1 MDDAA
6 AGPSEHAMATMTV
19 RMTVEWLV
27 PAGQA
32 RSIAL
37 ALHSLSTDLR
47 DTPGCLRC
55 SVSTDLTTP
64 GAVRYTEEWAS
75 EADLRARVAS
85 KAFLRLAA
93 LLEATDR
100 APHLEFALP
109 AGVRGVDF
117 VEDVRGSS
125 R

>member
-1 MDDAA
+1 
-6 AGPSEHAMATMTV
+6 MATRTV

-37 ALHSLSTDLR
+37 ALHSLSADLR

-55 SVSTDLTTP
+55 SVSTELTTQ
-64 GAVRYTEEWAS
+64 GAVRYTEEWES
-75 EADLRARVAS
+75 EADLRARVGS
-85 KAFLRLAA
+85 EAFLRLAT

-100 APHLEFALP
+100 APRLEFTLP
-109 AGVRGVDF
+109 EGVRGVDF

>member
-1 MDDAA
+1 
-6 AGPSEHAMATMTV
+6 MATTTV

-37 ALHSLSTDLR
+37 ALHSLSADLR
-47 DTPGCLRC
+47 DTPGCMRC
-55 SVSTDLTTP
+55 SVSTDLTTR
-64 GAVRYTEEWAS
+64 GSVRYLEEWES
-75 EADLRARVAS
+75 EADLRTRVGS
-85 KAFLRLAA
+85 EAFLRLAA
-93 LLEATDR
+93 LLEASEL
-100 APHLEFALP
+100 APSLEFTLP
-109 AGVRGVDF
+109 DGVRGVDF

>member
-1 MDDAA
+1 
-6 AGPSEHAMATMTV
+6 MATTAV

-27 PAGQA
+27 PPGQA

-47 DTPGCLRC
+47 VTPGCVRC
-55 SVSTDLTTP
+55 SVSTDLTTLS
-64 GAVRYTEEWAS
+64 AVRYTEEWES
-75 EADLRARVAS
+75 EADLRARVGS
-85 KAFLRLAA
+85 EAFLRLAE

-100 APHLEFALP
+100 TPHLEFTLP
-109 AGVRGVDF
+109 EGVRGVDF
-117 VEDVRGSS
+117 LEDVRGSS

>member
-1 MDDAA
+1 
-6 AGPSEHAMATMTV
+6 MATTTV

-27 PAGQA
+27 PPGQA

-47 DTPGCLRC
+47 VTPGCVRC
-55 SVSTDLTTP
+55 SVSTELTTRST
-64 GAVRYTEEWAS
+64 VRYTEEWES
-75 EADLRARVAS
+75 EADMRARVGS
-85 KAFLRLAA
+85 EAFLRLAA

-100 APHLEFALP
+100 APRLEFTLP
-109 AGVRGVDF
+109 EGVRGVDF

>member
-1 MDDAA
+1 
-6 AGPSEHAMATMTV
+6 
-19 RMTVEWLV
+19 MTVEWLV

-37 ALHSLSTDLR
+37 ALHSLSGDLR
-47 DTPGCLRC
+47 HMPGCLRC
-55 SVSTDLTTP
+55 SVSTDLTTR
-64 GAVRYTEEWAS
+64 GTVRYTEEWAS
-75 EADLRARVAS
+75 EADLRTRVGS

-93 LLEATDR
+93 LLEASDR
-100 APHLEFALP
+100 APHIEFTLP
-109 AGVRGVDF
+109 EGMRGVDF